1 MATQISISREG
12 AQTLREFA
20 QAMPYAVENLSQDTE
35 TLRRVFESVSEGLGE
50 IEPDFADIV
59 DLCSQAVAN
68 AQESIEGLPADLERT
83 ATAIDDYLNDHP
95 EIDAGGAVGG
105 GDGTDGAPHIGARVY
120 DTKVHTRR

>member
-1 MATQISISREG
+1 MAILITISREG
-12 AQTLREFA
+12 AQTLRDFA
-20 QAMPYAVENLSQDTE
+20 QAMPYAVECLSQDTE
-35 TLRRVFESVSEGLGE
+35 TLRTVFESVSEGLGE

-83 ATAIDDYLNDHP
+83 ATAIDHYLDDHP
-95 EIDAGGAVGG
+95 EIDAGGTTGG
-105 GDGTDGAPHIGARVY
+105 SDGTDGAPHIGARVY